1 MAAMKIDLPA
11 AFGCGTFVC
20 PNKRLKPN
28 RLYNRLCK
36 RLYTNC
42 KRYSKKY
49 NSINVLAKWP
59 NKRLAS
65 IDSSLNYL
73 FWCKRLL
80 PFLRVREKTIWP
92 FLSPRARS
100 RAGTSTR
107 RPHERAPLS

>member
-20 PNKRLKPN
+20 WNKRLNQK
-28 RLYNRLCK
+28 RLCKRLCK

-49 NSINVLAKWP
+49 NDINVLAKWP

-80 PFLRVREKTIWP
+80 PFLRVRAQTIWP
-92 FLSPRARS
+92 FLPLGQEA
-100 RAGTSTR
+100 
-107 RPHERAPLS
+107 ERHQHQEAA